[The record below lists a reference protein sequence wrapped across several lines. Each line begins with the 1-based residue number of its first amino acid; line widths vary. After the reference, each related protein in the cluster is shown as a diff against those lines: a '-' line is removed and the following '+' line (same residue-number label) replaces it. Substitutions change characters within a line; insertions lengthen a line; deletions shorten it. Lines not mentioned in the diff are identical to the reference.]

1 MQLVSVSQSVSGTVS
16 LCSGWVK
23 GSSRGPGWGAGA
35 EGRGRSRQ
43 PWRRPSPWEVPLP
56 VQGWSAGCH
65 CTQAMHTYRA
75 ALTTHAH
82 IQGCTHYPCT
92 HTGLHSLPMQHA
104 VMHNLQQYTS
114 CCSSHAYHNARLH
127 WLPTQDAVIHN
138 LSFQA
143 MHTYTAALATDA
155 TCSDTSNTLAL
166 AMHIATHG
174 CTGY

>member
-82 IQGCTHYPCT
+82 IQGCTHYPCN
-92 HTGLHSLPMQHA
+92 M
-104 VMHNLQQYTS
+104 
-114 CCSSHAYHNARLH
+114 RLCTTCNN
-127 WLPTQDAVIHN
+127 TQVVA
-138 LSFQA
+138 QA
-143 MHTYTAALATDA
+143 MHIIMQGCIGYQRKMLWYTTCPFKPCTHTLPHWLLMQRAAIPVIRL
-155 TCSDTSNTLAL
+155 L
-166 AMHIATHG
+166 
-174 CTGY
+174 